1 MKNED
6 RKTNRLRAERA
17 LFSVSGFRFSLNT
30 RGMVRKLVL
39 VPIALVL
46 VVGALAL
53 AGYRLERGGS
63 GWPRF
68 IAQSNE
74 DVLEADR
81 ARQREIAPDSTAAEP
96 ADKPLT
102 VAAQESAP
110 AAPIAPIA
118 PVAPIAP
125 GASSA
130 SWPDFRGP
138 NRDGRYTA
146 APISTAWPRG
156 GLRRLWKQP
165 VGGGYAS
172 FVVADGRAFTIE
184 QRRSQEVA
192 AAYDVQTGRELWT
205 NGWNASFE
213 ESMGGDG
220 PRATPTYHDGRVYV
234 LGAEGELRVLD
245 AAAGTLVWRRNIL
258 ADNGASNLS
267 WGMSASPLIVDDTV
281 VVLPGGTRGSSVVA
295 YNKATGAPVWNAL
308 NDEASYTSPMLVTL
322 GGVRQILVVT
332 ATRVVGITPDK
343 GTLLWEYPWSTFNGI
358 NVAQP
363 IVFTHNGRDR
373 IFMSASYGHGAAVF
387 ELAPSTSPGAS
398 PPDRF
403 QAKTIWENE
412 RMKNKFTSSVLH
424 NGQIYGLDES
434 ILASV
439 NAETGEQ
446 NWKGGRYGYGQLVL
460 AGNHLVVLTEDGDV
474 VLVNAT
480 PARHE
485 EIARFSAIE
494 VKTWNHPV
502 IVDGKLLVRNIQE
515 MAAFDIR

>member
-1 MKNED
+1 ML
-6 RKTNRLRAERA
+6 RKVVLA
-17 LFSVSGFRFSLNT
+17 LVGLAIVVTVFTAAGFR
-30 RGMVRKLVL
+30 
-39 VPIALVL
+39 I
-46 VVGALAL
+46 
-53 AGYRLERGGS
+53 ERGGS

-68 IAQSNE
+68 LVRSN
-74 DVLEADR
+74 DAALEADR
-81 ARQREIAPDSTAAEP
+81 VRQHALDSPDAPRPDSNTSAI
-96 ADKPLT
+96 
-102 VAAQESAP
+102 AAQASNTPQEAAP
-110 AAPIAPIA
+110 TAPTAPVAPIAPIA
-118 PVAPIAP
+118 P
-125 GASSA
+125 GSTWS
-130 SWPDFRGP
+130 DFRGP

-146 APISTAWPRG
+146 TPIRTSWPRE

-165 VGGGYAS
+165 VGAGYAS

-184 QRRSQEVA
+184 QRRNQEVA

-205 NGWNASFE
+205 NAWTASFE

-220 PRATPTYHDGRVYV
+220 PRATPTYHEGRVYV

-245 AAAGTLVWRRNIL
+245 AAKGTLAWRRNIL
-258 ADNGASNLS
+258 SDNGADNLS
-267 WGMSASPLIVDDTV
+267 WGMSAAPLIVDDTV

-295 YNKATGAPVWNAL
+295 YNKATGAPVWKAL

-322 GGVRQILVVT
+322 GGVRQLLVVT
-332 ATRVVGITPDK
+332 AARVVGLTPDK
-343 GTLLWEYPWSTFNGI
+343 GTLLWDYPWSTFNGI

-387 ELAPSTSPGAS
+387 ELTNAGG
-398 PPDRF
+398 RF

-424 NGQIYGLDES
+424 KGHIYGLDES

-460 AGNHLVVLTEDGDV
+460 AGDHLVVLTEDGDV

-485 EIARFSAIE
+485 EVARFPAIE
-494 VKTWNHPV
+494 GKTWNHPV
-502 IVDGKLLVRNIQE
+502 IAGGTLLVRNIQE

>member
-1 MKNED
+1 MW
-6 RKTNRLRAERA
+6 RKVV
-17 LFSVSGFRFSLNT
+17 F
-30 RGMVRKLVL
+30 VL
-39 VPIALVL
+39 IALVL
-46 VVGALAL
+46 VLGGLVMTGF
-53 AGYRLERGGS
+53 RLERGGN

-68 IAQSNE
+68 IAQSND

-81 ARQREIAPDSTAAEP
+81 ARQHGTAPDSAAPASALSSQTASTSAP
-96 ADKPLT
+96 TAQTATADKTVDKTADKP
-102 VAAQESAP
+102 A
-110 AAPIAPIA
+110 APIA

-125 GASSA
+125 GSTWS
-130 SWPDFRGP
+130 DFRGP

-146 APISTAWPRG
+146 TPISTAWPRE

-172 FVVADGRAFTIE
+172 FVVAGGRAFTIE

-234 LGAEGELRVLD
+234 LGGEGELRVLD

-258 ADNGASNLS
+258 SDNGASNVS

-295 YNKATGAPVWNAL
+295 YNKATGAPVWKAL

-332 ATRVVGITPDK
+332 ATRVVGLTPDK
-343 GTLLWEYPWSTFNGI
+343 GTLLWDYPWSTFNGI

-363 IVFTHNGRDR
+363 IVFTHNGHDR

-387 ELAPSTSPGAS
+387 ELAPSTPLGAGPS
-398 PPDRF
+398 GTAARF

-424 NGQIYGLDES
+424 NGHIYGLDES

-460 AGNHLVVLTEDGDV
+460 AGDHLVVLTEDGDV

-480 PARHE
+480 PSRHE

-494 VKTWNHPV
+494 GKTWNHPV

>member
-1 MKNED
+1 MLK
-6 RKTNRLRAERA
+6 KLGLA
-17 LFSVSGFRFSLNT
+17 L
-30 RGMVRKLVL
+30 MCLVL
-39 VPIALVL
+39 VA
-46 VVGALAL
+46 AAMAA
-53 AGYRLERGGS
+53 AGFRVERGGS

-68 IAQSNE
+68 IVRSNE
-74 DVLEADR
+74 AALEADR
-81 ARQREIAPDSTAAEP
+81 ERQKAIAKPELEEQDPAYKQIAAEHAESASAHTSQTAAALQSATADKTADRLMAPD
-96 ADKPLT
+96 
-102 VAAQESAP
+102 
-110 AAPIAPIA
+110 APIAPRA
-118 PVAPIAP
+118 PA
-125 GASSA
+125 
-130 SWPDFRGP
+130 WPDFRGP
-138 NRDGRYTA
+138 NRDGRYTGA
-146 APISTAWPRG
+146 AIRTNWPRE

-184 QRRSQEVA
+184 QRREQEVV
-192 AAYDVQTGRELWT
+192 AAYDVQTGRELWI

-220 PRATPTYHDGRVYV
+220 PRATPTYHEGRIYA

-245 AAAGTLVWRRNIL
+245 AAKGTLIWRRNIL
-258 ADNGASNLS
+258 TDNGAYNLS
-267 WGMSASPLIVDDTV
+267 WGMSAAPLIVDDTV
-281 VVLPGGTRGSSVVA
+281 VVLPGGTRGSSIVA
-295 YNKATGAPVWNAL
+295 YNKATGAPIWKAL

-332 ATRVVGITPDK
+332 ATRVVGVTPDE
-343 GTLLWEYPWSTFNGI
+343 GTLLWEYPWTTFNGI

-387 ELAPSTSPGAS
+387 ELTRSTSLGAGQ
-398 PPDRF
+398 RERV

-424 NGQIYGLDES
+424 KGHIYGLDES

-460 AGNHLVVLTEDGDV
+460 AGDHLVVLTEDGDV

-480 PARHE
+480 PTRHE
-485 EIARFSAIE
+485 EVARFSAIE
-494 VKTWNHPV
+494 GKSWNHPV
-502 IVDGKLLVRNIQE
+502 IADGKLLVRNIQE
-515 MAAFDIR
+515 MAAFDIW

>member
-1 MKNED
+1 ML
-6 RKTNRLRAERA
+6 RKCFIFVLGVVIIAA
-17 LFSVSGFRFSLNT
+17 GLGAAGFR
-30 RGMVRKLVL
+30 
-39 VPIALVL
+39 I
-46 VVGALAL
+46 
-53 AGYRLERGGS
+53 ERGGS

-68 IAQSNE
+68 ITRSNE
-74 DVLEADR
+74 SALEADR
-81 ARQREIAPDSTAAEP
+81 AQQKMMSSTN
-96 ADKPLT
+96 
-102 VAAQESAP
+102 VAAQIKPVAPTAPVAAPVASTVAPSAP
-110 AAPIAPIA
+110 A
-118 PVAPIAP
+118 VEW
-125 GASSA
+125 S
-130 SWPDFRGP
+130 DFRGP
-138 NRDGRYTA
+138 NRDGRYVG
-146 APISTAWPRG
+146 APIRASWPRE
-156 GLRRLWKQP
+156 GLPRLWKQP

-184 QRRSQEVA
+184 QRRDREVV

-220 PRATPTYHDGRVYV
+220 PRATPTYHAGRVYA

-245 AAAGTLVWRRNIL
+245 AAKGTLVWRRNIL
-258 ADNGASNLS
+258 SDNGASNLS
-267 WGMSASPLIVDDTV
+267 WGMSASPLIVDDKV

-295 YNKATGAPVWNAL
+295 YNKATGDPVWKTL

-332 ATRVVGITPDK
+332 ATRVVGLAADK
-343 GTLLWEYPWSTFNGI
+343 GTLLWEYPWVTSMGI

-363 IVFTHNGRDR
+363 IVFTYNGRDR

-387 ELAPSTSPGAS
+387 ELTNAGDVSAPGGTG
-398 PPDRF
+398 RF

-424 NGQIYGLDES
+424 NGHIYGLDES

-439 NAETGEQ
+439 NAETGEL
-446 NWKGGRYGYGQLVL
+446 NWKGGRYGYGQIML
-460 AGNHLVVLTEDGDV
+460 AGDRLVVLTEEGDV

-480 PARHE
+480 PLRHE
-485 EIARFSAIE
+485 EIARFTAIE
-494 VKTWNHPV
+494 GKTWNHPV
-502 IVDGKLLVRNIQE
+502 IAGGKLLVRNIQE

>member
-1 MKNED
+1 ML
-6 RKTNRLRAERA
+6 RKVVLA
-17 LFSVSGFRFSLNT
+17 LVGLAIVVTVFTAAGFR
-30 RGMVRKLVL
+30 
-39 VPIALVL
+39 I
-46 VVGALAL
+46 
-53 AGYRLERGGS
+53 ERGGS

-68 IAQSNE
+68 LVRSN
-74 DVLEADR
+74 DAALEADR
-81 ARQREIAPDSTAAEP
+81 VRQHNTLATDSGAQEAAYKPIAASASGQSAT
-96 ADKPLT
+96 ADKP
-102 VAAQESAP
+102 
-110 AAPIAPIA
+110 AAPTAPN
-118 PVAPIAP
+118 
-125 GASSA
+125 ASTFAQTAQTATADKPNPA
-130 SWPDFRGP
+130 SWTDFRGP

-146 APISTAWPRG
+146 TPIRTSWPRE

-165 VGGGYAS
+165 VGAGYAS

-184 QRRSQEVA
+184 QRRNQEVA

-205 NGWNASFE
+205 NAWTASFE

-220 PRATPTYHDGRVYV
+220 PRATPTYHEGRVYV

-245 AAAGTLVWRRNIL
+245 AAKGTLAWRRNIL
-258 ADNGASNLS
+258 SDNGADNLS
-267 WGMSASPLIVDDTV
+267 WGMSAAPLIVDDTV

-295 YNKATGAPVWNAL
+295 YNKATGAPVWKAL

-322 GGVRQILVVT
+322 GGVRQLLVVT
-332 ATRVVGITPDK
+332 AARVVGLTPDK
-343 GTLLWEYPWSTFNGI
+343 GTLLWDYPWSTFNGI

-387 ELAPSTSPGAS
+387 ELTNAGG
-398 PPDRF
+398 RF

-424 NGQIYGLDES
+424 KGHIYGLDES

-460 AGNHLVVLTEDGDV
+460 AGDHLVVLTEDGDV

-485 EIARFSAIE
+485 EVARFPAIE
-494 VKTWNHPV
+494 GKTWNHPV
-502 IVDGKLLVRNIQE
+502 IADGTLLVRNIQE

>member
-1 MKNED
+1 MHSS
-6 RKTNRLRAERA
+6 TPAA
-17 LFSVSGFRFSLNT
+17 
-30 RGMVRKLVL
+30 
-39 VPIALVL
+39 PIAPV
-46 VVGALAL
+46 
-53 AGYRLERGGS
+53 
-63 GWPRF
+63 
-68 IAQSNE
+68 
-74 DVLEADR
+74 
-81 ARQREIAPDSTAAEP
+81 
-96 ADKPLT
+96 
-102 VAAQESAP
+102 AP
-110 AAPIAPIA
+110 AAPIAP
-118 PVAPIAP
+118 
-125 GASSA
+125 GST
-130 SWPDFRGP
+130 WPDFRGA

-146 APISTAWPRG
+146 APIRTAWPRE

-192 AAYDVQTGRELWT
+192 AAYDIQTGREIWT
-205 NGWNASFE
+205 NAWNASFE

-258 ADNGASNLS
+258 SDNGASNLS

-281 VVLPGGTRGSSVVA
+281 VVLPGGTRGNSVVA
-295 YNKATGAPVWNAL
+295 YNKATGAPVWKAL

-322 GGVRQILVVT
+322 GGVRQLLVVT
-332 ATRVVGITPDK
+332 ATRVVGLTPDK
-343 GTLLWEYPWSTFNGI
+343 GTLLWDYPWSTFNGI

-387 ELAPSTSPGAS
+387 ELTPSASSGAG
-398 PPDRF
+398 RF

-424 NGQIYGLDES
+424 NGHIYGLDES

-485 EIARFSAIE
+485 EIARFPAIE
-494 VKTWNHPV
+494 GKTWNHPV

>member
-1 MKNED
+1 ML
-6 RKTNRLRAERA
+6 RKVVFVLTA
-17 LFSVSGFRFSLNT
+17 V
-30 RGMVRKLVL
+30 VLVL
-39 VPIALVL
+39 
-46 VVGALAL
+46 GALAA
-53 AGYRLERGGS
+53 AGYRFERGGS

-81 ARQREIAPDSTAAEP
+81 ARQREITPDAAASAPV
-96 ADKPLT
+96 DKPST
-102 VAAQESAP
+102 VAASASAP
-110 AAPIAPIA
+110 ASQTASTSAPTAQTA
-118 PVAPIAP
+118 SAVAPNAQT
-125 GASSA
+125 AVA
-130 SWPDFRGP
+130 DKTEWTDFRGA

-146 APISTAWPRG
+146 APIRTAWPRE

-192 AAYDVQTGRELWT
+192 AAYDIQNGRELWT

-258 ADNGASNLS
+258 SDNGADNLS

-281 VVLPGGTRGSSVVA
+281 VVLPGGTRGNSVVA
-295 YNKATGAPVWNAL
+295 YNRATGAPVWKAL

-322 GGVRQILVVT
+322 GGVRQLLVVT
-332 ATRVVGITPDK
+332 ATRVVGLTPDK

-387 ELAPSTSPGAS
+387 ELTPSASSGAG
-398 PPDRF
+398 RF

-424 NGQIYGLDES
+424 DGHIYGLDES

-485 EIARFSAIE
+485 EIARFQAIE
-494 VKTWNHPV
+494 GKTWNHPV

>member
-1 MKNED
+1 M
-6 RKTNRLRAERA
+6 L
-17 LFSVSGFRFSLNT
+17 
-30 RGMVRKLVL
+30 RKLGFVL
-39 VPIALVL
+39 LALVLIVIALV
-46 VVGALAL
+46 
-53 AGYRLERGGS
+53 AGGFHLERGGS
-63 GWPRF
+63 GWPRSL
-68 IAQSNE
+68 ARSNE
-74 DVLEADR
+74 TALEVDR
-81 ARQREIAPDSTAAEP
+81 ARQRALASQSTSVDEPIASSSAHPSHTATEP
-96 ADKPLT
+96 ASSSAQSSHTATEDKP
-102 VAAQESAP
+102 
-110 AAPIAPIA
+110 
-118 PVAPIAP
+118 
-125 GASSA
+125 G
-130 SWPDFRGP
+130 WPDFRGP

-146 APISTAWPRG
+146 TPISTSWPRE

-184 QRRSQEVA
+184 QRRDQEVA
-192 AAYDVQTGRELWT
+192 TAYDVQTGRELWT
-205 NGWNASFE
+205 NAWTASFK

-220 PRATPTYHDGRVYV
+220 PRATPTYHEGRVYV

-245 AAAGTLVWRRNIL
+245 AAKGTQVWRRNIL
-258 ADNGASNLS
+258 SDNGAYNLS
-267 WGMSASPLIVDDTV
+267 WGMSAAPLIVDDTV

-295 YNKATGAPVWNAL
+295 YNKATGAPVWKAL

-332 ATRVVGITPDK
+332 ATRVVGLTPDK
-343 GTLLWEYPWSTFNGI
+343 GRLLWEYPWSTFNGI

-363 IVFTHNGRDR
+363 ILFMQDGRDR
-373 IFMSASYGHGAAVF
+373 VFMSASYGHGAAVF
-387 ELAPSTSPGAS
+387 ELSRDG
-398 PPDRF
+398 DRF

-412 RMKNKFTSSVLH
+412 RMKNKFTSSVFH
-424 NGQIYGLDES
+424 NGHIYGLDES

-485 EIARFSAIE
+485 EVARFSAIE
-494 VKTWNHPV
+494 GKTWNHPV
-502 IVDGKLLVRNIQE
+502 IADGTLLVRNIQE

>member
-1 MKNED
+1 M
-6 RKTNRLRAERA
+6 L
-17 LFSVSGFRFSLNT
+17 
-30 RGMVRKLVL
+30 RKLGFVF
-39 VPIALVL
+39 VALVL
-46 VVGALAL
+46 IFMAL
-53 AGYRLERGGS
+53 AGAGFRLERGGS

-68 IAQSNE
+68 IARSNE
-74 DVLEADR
+74 TALEADR
-81 ARQREIAPDSTAAEP
+81 ARQHALDSQSTVGNTKGGSAGAVQASNTPQEAATPASAPISQTAAV
-96 ADKPLT
+96 DKPEW
-102 VAAQESAP
+102 A
-110 AAPIAPIA
+110 
-118 PVAPIAP
+118 
-125 GASSA
+125 
-130 SWPDFRGP
+130 DFRGP

-146 APISTAWPRG
+146 APINTSWPRE

-184 QRRSQEVA
+184 QRRDQEVA

-205 NGWNASFE
+205 NAWNASFE

-220 PRATPTYHDGRVYV
+220 PRATPTYHEGRVYV

-245 AAAGTLVWRRNIL
+245 AAKGTQVWRRNIL
-258 ADNGASNLS
+258 TDNGADNLS
-267 WGMSASPLIVDDTV
+267 WGMSAAPLIVDDTV
-281 VVLPGGTRGSSVVA
+281 IVLPGGTRGSSVVA
-295 YNKATGAPVWNAL
+295 YNKATGAPVWKAL

-322 GGVRQILVVT
+322 GGIRQLLVVT
-332 ATRVVGITPDK
+332 ASRVAGLTPDK

-363 IVFTHNGRDR
+363 IVFTYNGRDR

-387 ELAPSTSPGAS
+387 ELTRDG
-398 PPDRF
+398 DRF

-424 NGQIYGLDES
+424 NGHIYGLDES

-485 EIARFSAIE
+485 EVARFSAIE
-494 VKTWNHPV
+494 GKTWNHPV
-502 IVDGKLLVRNIQE
+502 IADGKLLVRNIQE

>member
-1 MKNED
+1 M
-6 RKTNRLRAERA
+6 LVAIGLA
-17 LFSVSGFRFSLNT
+17 AAGFRLD
-30 RGMVRKLVL
+30 
-39 VPIALVL
+39 
-46 VVGALAL
+46 
-53 AGYRLERGGS
+53 RGGS

-68 IAQSNE
+68 LLHSND

-81 ARQREIAPDSTAAEP
+81 ARQKALDAQSSP
-96 ADKPLT
+96 ATRVSK
-102 VAAQESAP
+102 P
-110 AAPIAPIA
+110 AAVPVSNTPQEASNAAPA

-125 GASSA
+125 TAPIAPGST
-130 SWPDFRGP
+130 WTDFRGP

-146 APISTAWPRG
+146 TPIRTNWPRE

-184 QRRSQEVA
+184 QRRSQEVV
-192 AAYDVQTGRELWT
+192 AAYDVQTGREVWT
-205 NGWNASFE
+205 NAWNASFE

-220 PRATPTYHDGRVYV
+220 PRATPTYHEGRVYA

-245 AAAGTLVWRRNIL
+245 AAKGTLVWRRNIL
-258 ADNGASNLS
+258 SDNGAQNVS
-267 WGMSASPLIVDDTV
+267 WGMSAAPLIVDDTV
-281 VVLPGGTRGSSVVA
+281 VVLPGGPRGRSVVA
-295 YNKATGAPVWNAL
+295 YARATGDPVWKAL
-308 NDEASYTSPMLVTL
+308 DDEASYTSPMLVTL
-322 GGVRQILVVT
+322 GGIRQLLVVT
-332 ATRVVGITPDK
+332 ATRVVGLTPDK

-387 ELAPSTSPGAS
+387 ELTAVGG
-398 PPDRF
+398 RL
-403 QAKTIWENE
+403 QANTIWENE

-424 NGQIYGLDES
+424 KGHIYGLDES

-446 NWKGGRYGYGQLVL
+446 NWKGGRYGYGQLML
-460 AGNHLVVLTEDGDV
+460 AGDHLVVLTEDGDV

-480 PARHE
+480 PAKHE
-485 EIARFSAIE
+485 EVARFAAIE
-494 VKTWNHPV
+494 GKTWNHPV
-502 IVDGKLLVRNIQE
+502 IAGGTLLVRNLQE